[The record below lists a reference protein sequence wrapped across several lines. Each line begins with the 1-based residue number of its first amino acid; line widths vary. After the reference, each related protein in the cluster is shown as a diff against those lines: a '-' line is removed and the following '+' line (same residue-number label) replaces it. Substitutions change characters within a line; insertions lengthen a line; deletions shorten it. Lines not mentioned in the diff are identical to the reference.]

1 MNASAFSSRR
11 IHAALQIGLLL
22 LLGAGLTLGTGCSW
36 HKKKTPGQISDLNNG
51 AGTPDPNGSGNPAG
65 GPPDSRPET
74 QIGSLTPF
82 TELSV
87 IYFDYDQA
95 TIRPDQTRKA
105 EGNLQYLATH
115 PNDKVMIEGHCDERG
130 TAEYNLALGERRAAA
145 VRDYYLQ
152 GGIAAERIAVSS
164 KGSEEPAVP
173 GKSEAA
179 WAKNRRCEFKRMN

>member
-36 HKKKTPGQISDLNNG
+36 HKKKTTTTPDQISDLNNPG
-51 AGTPDPNGSGNPAG
+51 APDAGNGANPG
-65 GPPDSRPET
+65 GPLDSSAEKM
-74 QIGSLTPF
+74 IGSLTPF

-105 EGNLQYLATH
+105 EGNLQYLAAH

-130 TAEYNLALGERRAAA
+130 TAEYNLALG
-145 VRDYYLQ
+145 
-152 GGIAAERIAVSS
+152 
-164 KGSEEPAVP
+164 
-173 GKSEAA
+173 
-179 WAKNRRCEFKRMN
+179 